1 MQGRE
6 LSTRKTMIS
15 KGDKVYTFDTHGIIA
30 FPVEGTVID
39 VSPSAGQMG
48 TYDVNVKLYLKWD
61 DGFITVMVPGK
72 YTPGATRTEGGS
84 EYVEIDHSDSRVNC
98 YLYPDRIFNLQL
110 CVQQSALHV
119 SNAKHFCKEL
129 LEELR
134 SLGQE
139 PPVEVMEMMKGFG
152 LE

>member
-48 TYDVNVKLYLKWD
+48 TYDVNVKL
-61 DGFITVMVPGK
+61 
-72 YTPGATRTEGGS
+72 
-84 EYVEIDHSDSRVNC
+84 
-98 YLYPDRIFNLQL
+98 
-110 CVQQSALHV
+110 
-119 SNAKHFCKEL
+119 
-129 LEELR
+129 
-134 SLGQE
+134 
-139 PPVEVMEMMKGFG
+139 
-152 LE
+152 